1 MRSLA
6 GVETEEVVRWEI
18 VIKATDGCRDR
29 GAGETSDTW
38 ERTRSLTGVETEDVV
53 HLGDS
58 D

>member
-29 GAGETSDTW
+29 GAGETSDTL
-38 ERTRSLTGVETEDVV
+38 ERMRSLTGVETEDVV